1 MQAKEQ
7 LTFLKDGLA
16 GLKDYLLSDELFW
29 HVGGSQQLTPGNLL
43 FALAYL
49 KGAGQASTAEARQLA
64 DLQTEWR
71 KAWEKKTQR
80 EFDARLR
87 QWTLFLDEWREQPRR
102 QVDYYATEV
111 RLRALLELLAETAEQ
126 RAQLAGPDAQL
137 RSLTIPAD
145 FVWQAEAQG
154 AFPADQYWF
163 LYRQPKP
170 AEQD

>member
-7 LTFLKDGLA
+7 LKFLQDGLD

-29 HVGGSQQLTPGNLL
+29 PVGGSQQLTPGNLL
-43 FALAYL
+43 FAITYL
-49 KGAGQASTAEARQLA
+49 QGAGQLPAGATQQLA
-64 DLQTEWR
+64 ALQTEWR
-71 KAWEKKTQR
+71 KAWEKKTAR

-87 QWTLFLDEWREQPRR
+87 QWTQFLEEWREQPRR

-111 RLRALLELLAETAEQ
+111 RLRALLDLLAETADQ

-137 RSLTIPAD
+137 RALTIAGD
-145 FVWQAEAQG
+145 FVWQAEA
-154 AFPADQYWF
+154 ANSFPADQYWY

-170 AEQD
+170 ADQD